1 MTGAI
6 VTGAVVIKAV
16 FTGTFLIGAVVTGAT
31 VYKVRERDHGHK
43 ATFVWQSAVENKVID
58 KV

>member
-1 MTGAI
+1 M
-6 VTGAVVIKAV
+6 TGAVVIKAV